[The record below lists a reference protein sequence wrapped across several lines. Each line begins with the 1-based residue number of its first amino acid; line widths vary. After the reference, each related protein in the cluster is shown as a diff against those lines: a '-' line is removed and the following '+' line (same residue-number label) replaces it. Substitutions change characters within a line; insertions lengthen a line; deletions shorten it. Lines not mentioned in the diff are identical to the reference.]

1 MSTTDSLEH
10 MISDLGDKI
19 ERNTKILNTILG
31 FIVLIISV
39 PVFTF
44 LWHILFNYDA
54 STRGELVVG
63 GLALIYLTYSLV
75 VKHGFWRIESISPK
89 IKGKWVSMNE
99 GPVFYFL
106 MIFVLCFFIPIL
118 SEPIQFYF

>member
-39 PVFTF
+39 PVSTS
-44 LWHILFNYDA
+44 LWYILANYDA
-54 STRGELVVG
+54 STGGNLVVG
-63 GLALIYLTYSLV
+63 GLALIYLTYSLL

-106 MIFVLCFFIPIL
+106 MIIILCFYIGAL
-118 SEPIQFYF
+118 RRTIQFYF